1 MNIERFEK
9 DMAAFS
15 FGQHQDVL
23 TYLTHLKAKGWT
35 IEDAR
40 EWIAGKKKDLV
51 SQQRE
56 AEGYIR
62 LSLICPLCSNQMRL
76 LPVNISKETLTND
89 DSKSVWLC
97 PNKACMN
104 TIYNKKSI
112 EEIAQQNRKGGT

>member
-9 DMAAFS
+9 DMAVFS

-35 IEDAR
+35 VEDAK
-40 EWIAGKKKDLV
+40 EWVAGKKKDLV
-51 SQQRE
+51 SRQRK
-56 AEGYIR
+56 AEEYIK
-62 LSLICPLCSNQMRL
+62 LSLICPLCSTQMRL

-104 TIYNKKSI
+104 TIYNRESI
-112 EEIAQQNRKGGT
+112 DELIRKGGT